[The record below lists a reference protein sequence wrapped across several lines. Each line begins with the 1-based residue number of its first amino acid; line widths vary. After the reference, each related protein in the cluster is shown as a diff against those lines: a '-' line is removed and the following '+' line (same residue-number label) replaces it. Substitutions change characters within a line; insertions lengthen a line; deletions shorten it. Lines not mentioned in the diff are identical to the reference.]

1 MIFVARGCAI
11 LLSLTPLYAQ
21 QPAPRARIGLSSVPL
36 WPANGDFSSVPYS
49 QAVFFNPAGNEYIVT
64 SADTVTGGRTVLLR
78 APSHRAVDFSIQVT
92 VVKNPSGTFTYE
104 YTVLNGARAR
114 QPIGQWTIETEQ
126 SQVIQFQHASWQG
139 SLLPA
144 LPTPTVFPEPHQA
157 LRFRNHAQ
165 FVSPAGGEIQAGQSA
180 SGFTI
185 TSDLAPGFV
194 EARAKGRSAVP
205 DVTQQQI
212 LALPPAA
219 AAQLSN
225 CLSDIW
231 DTQGQL
237 VLGPAVAKDVPAA
250 VVEANFS
257 RGISPLAR
265 PGVESATIT
274 NLQALIRS
282 AITSD
287 TQVVSATS
295 LAAIAKS
302 ASAAEAAIIQAFR
315 SSLDYVGALAP

>member
-1 MIFVARGCAI
+1 MIFIRGCAI
-11 LLSLTPLYAQ
+11 LLFLTPLYAQ
-21 QPAPRARIGLSSVPL
+21 QPAPGARIGFSPVPL
-36 WPANGDFSSVPYS
+36 WPANGDFSSVPPS

-64 SADTVTGGRTVLLR
+64 AADTVTGGRTVLLR

-92 VVKNPSGTFTYE
+92 VAKNASGNFTYE
-104 YTVLNGARAR
+104 YTVLNGPRAR
-114 QPIGQWTIETEQ
+114 QPIGQWTIETGQ
-126 SQVIQFQHASWQG
+126 SQAIQLQHASWQG
-139 SLLPA
+139 TLLPA
-144 LPTPTVFPEPHQA
+144 PPTPTVAPEPNQA
-157 LRFRNHAQ
+157 LRFRSHAQ
-165 FVSPAGGEIQAGQSA
+165 FVSPAGSEIQPGQSA

-194 EARAKGRSAVP
+194 DARAKGKSAVP

-212 LALPPAA
+212 SALPPAA
-219 AAQLSN
+219 AAQLSY
-225 CLSDIW
+225 CLSEIW

-257 RGISPLAR
+257 RGISHLAR
-265 PGVESATIT
+265 PGAESATIT
-274 NLQALIRS
+274 SLQALIRS

-302 ASAAEAAIIQAFR
+302 ASPSEAAVIQAFQI
-315 SSLDYVGALAP
+315 SLSYVGALAP